1 MIFNSEEEKKRL
13 INTIDYGLVMDLI
26 KIIVSYCLKNKKTEI
41 LEELKVV
48 IKHFYASLNEQ
59 ELAEFKDDVGQ
70 ILIPKVEKFK
80 KELESSYSS
89 EQIKLIFD
97 EIKKSSSVLG
107 VVGVDGSE
115 KIIEETFD

>member
-1 MIFNSEEEKKRL
+1 M
-13 INTIDYGLVMDLI
+13 
-26 KIIVSYCLKNKKTEI
+26 
-41 LEELKVV
+41 VV